1 MKKYNIQTKDRIKIK
16 NMINIILNRDNETLP
31 PILNDHLEEYC
42 FTKNS
47 KKI

>member
-31 PILNDHLEEYC
+31 PILNDNLDEDC